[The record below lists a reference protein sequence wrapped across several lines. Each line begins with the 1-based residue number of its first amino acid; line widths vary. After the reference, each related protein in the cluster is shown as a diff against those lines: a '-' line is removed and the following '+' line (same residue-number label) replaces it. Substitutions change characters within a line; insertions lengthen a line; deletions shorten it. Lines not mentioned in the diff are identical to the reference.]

1 MKSRVPIKLFLWKNQ
16 NFLIA
21 QEQKLSTRADWV
33 MLEHSLVII
42 LRKIKKLKILK
53 TILYIL
59 LLSERIALMVQV
71 SYAESYFYFYT
82 FLA

>member
-16 NFLIA
+16 NFLVA
-21 QEQKLSTRADWV
+21 REQKLSTRADGV
-33 MLEHSLVII
+33 LLEHCLVII

-71 SYAESYFYFYT
+71 SYAESYFYFYP